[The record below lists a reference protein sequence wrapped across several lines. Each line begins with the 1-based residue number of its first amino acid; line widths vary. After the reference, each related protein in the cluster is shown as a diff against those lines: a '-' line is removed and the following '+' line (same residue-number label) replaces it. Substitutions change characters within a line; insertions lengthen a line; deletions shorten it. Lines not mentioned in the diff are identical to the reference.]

1 MTLKK
6 SEFESLE
13 KGKAAAVDVQ
23 RRVVEGE
30 PFAKLAERN
39 SHDVCATKG
48 GDWGFIT
55 QGAFKVKAVD
65 EAVFQLAAGETAP
78 LIETHDAWYIAKV
91 AAREDGRTV
100 PLTEV
105 QEDIEDEIR
114 EKHFNEAVAKYIQD
128 LYKRAYVRII
138 AENL

>member
-1 MTLKK
+1 M
-6 SEFESLE
+6 
-13 KGKAAAVDVQ
+13 
-23 RRVVEGE
+23 
-30 PFAKLAERN
+30 
-39 SHDVCATKG
+39 ATKG

-65 EAVFQLAAGETAP
+65 DAVFQLGTGEVAP
-78 LIETHDAWYIAKV
+78 LIETRDAWYVAKA
-91 AAREDGRTV
+91 AAREDGRMV

-114 EKHFNEAVAKYIQD
+114 EKHYNEAVNKYIQD